1 MVSRRTSEP
10 QPEQTPRR
18 PATTPDGR
26 ESQLIALAVDAVE
39 KRIQNGTASA
49 QELVH
54 FLKLGSSRERLEQER
69 LENENAL
76 LGVKREALESAT
88 RMESLVEEALA
99 AFRTYSG
106 TEPPHPD
113 EYYDD

>member
-1 MVSRRTSEP
+1 MASRRTPVEEP
-10 QPEQTPRR
+10 EPTPRR

-26 ESQLIALAVDAVE
+26 EGQLISLAVDAVE
-39 KRIQNGTASA
+39 KRIRNGTASA

-69 LENENAL
+69 LANENAL

-88 RMESLVEEALA
+88 RMEGLVEEALK
-99 AFRTYSG
+99 AFRSYSG
-106 TEPPHPD
+106 QEPNHPD